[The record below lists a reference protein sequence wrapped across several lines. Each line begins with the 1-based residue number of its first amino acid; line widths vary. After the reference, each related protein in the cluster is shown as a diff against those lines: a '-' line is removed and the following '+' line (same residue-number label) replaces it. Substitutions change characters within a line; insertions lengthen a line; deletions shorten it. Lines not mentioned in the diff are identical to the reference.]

1 MNMKSL
7 WMTVF
12 ALLIGNTVISAQEKQ
27 IKEEGKMVFKPHWF
41 MQVQA
46 GAAHTLGEAKFS
58 DLISPAAAVNVGY
71 QFAPAWRVRVG
82 ASGWQ
87 AKGRW
92 VSPQQDYQYKYLQG
106 SADIISDLST
116 VFCGF
121 NPKRVF
127 NGYAFVGVGLNHAF
141 DNDEA
146 NALDTRGYPMEY
158 LWKDSKNF
166 VSGRL
171 GLGCNLRLNDCLAI
185 NIEGNANILSDKF
198 NSKKAGNADWQFNA
212 LVGLNIKFGKGYTKT
227 KPVYYE
233 AEPVVVEQPKP
244 APVVEQP
251 KPVKEEAVVV
261 QPMKQD
267 IFFALNSARI
277 QNDQKTKID
286 ALVEYLQKNSSAK
299 VKVTGYADVDTG
311 NPGINKTLSEKR
323 AANVADVLKAKGIA
337 TDRIVVDSK
346 GDTVQPYNT
355 PKENRVSICIAE

>member
-1 MNMKSL
+1 
-7 WMTVF
+7 
-12 ALLIGNTVISAQEKQ
+12 
-27 IKEEGKMVFKPHWF
+27 

-71 QFAPAWRVRVG
+71 QFASAWRVRVG

-116 VFCGF
+116 LFCGF

-146 NALDTRGYPMEY
+146 NTLDTRDQMEY

-185 NIEGNANILSDKF
+185 NIESNANILSDKF

-233 AEPVVVEQPKP
+233 AEPVVVEQPEP

-251 KPVKEEAVVV
+251 KPKQEVVV
-261 QPMKQD
+261 AQPMKQD
-267 IFFALNSARI
+267 IFFALNSAKI
-277 QNDQKTKID
+277 QDDQKSKID
-286 ALVEYLQKNSSAK
+286 MLVEYLQNNPAAK
-299 VKVTGYADVDTG
+299 VKVTGYADVNTG
-311 NPGINKTLSEKR
+311 NPKINKSLSEKR
-323 AANVADVLKAKGIA
+323 AGNVADALKAKGIT
-337 TDRIVVDSK
+337 TDRIMVDSK
-346 GDTVQPYNT
+346 GDTVQPYKT
-355 PKENRVSICIAE
+355 PEENRVSICIAE

>member
-1 MNMKSL
+1 MNIRKL
-7 WMTVF
+7 WLAVF
-12 ALLIGNTVISAQEKQ
+12 ALLFVGTFVSAQEQ
-27 IKEEGKMVFKPHWF
+27 RIKEEGKMVFKPHWF
-41 MQVQA
+41 IQMQA
-46 GAAHTLGEAKFS
+46 GGAHTVGEAKFT
-58 DLISPAAAVNVGY
+58 DLISPAAAINVGY
-71 QFAPAWRVRVG
+71 QFAPAWSVRVG

-116 VFCGF
+116 LFCGF

-146 NALDTRGYPMEY
+146 NTLDTRGYQMEY

-251 KPVKEEAVVV
+251 KPKQEVVV
-261 QPMKQD
+261 AQPMKQD
-267 IFFALNSARI
+267 IFFALNSAKI
-277 QNDQKTKID
+277 QDDQKSKID
-286 ALVEYLQKNSSAK
+286 MLVEYLQNNPAAK
-299 VKVTGYADVDTG
+299 VKVTGYADVNTG
-311 NPGINKTLSEKR
+311 NPKINKSLSEKR
-323 AANVADVLKAKGIA
+323 AGNVADALKAKGIT
-337 TDRIVVDSK
+337 TDRIMVDSK
-346 GDTVQPYNT
+346 GDTVQPYKA
-355 PKENRVSICIAE
+355 PEENRVSICIAE